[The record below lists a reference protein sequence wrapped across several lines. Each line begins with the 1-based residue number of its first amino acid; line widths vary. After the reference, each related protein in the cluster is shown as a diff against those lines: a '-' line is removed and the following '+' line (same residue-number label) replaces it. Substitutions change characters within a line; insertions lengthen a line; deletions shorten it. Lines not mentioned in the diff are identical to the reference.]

1 MEESSHWRA
10 RDLAASQWVNVC
22 LQLQCSVCS
31 VFVKVKCK
39 KLLESVC
46 ANFAPNETY
55 TYVFG
60 GWVEPMRDVL
70 SRMRQYRFQQHAT
83 RMLLTERRQVA
94 HAAQVGD
101 PAVVRRVV
109 RRYLAR
115 REVARA
121 RHLRSWVSRYVWRLP
136 WKQHFA
142 HAHSTKPVGGNEQNT
157 NTHTHISR
165 VAVSS
170 SF

>member
-1 MEESSHWRA
+1 MRDDQCNTSSPSTKAVRNHWPSLIWGREEGRGGIVPLACTGPCSQSMGQCVSS
-10 RDLAASQWVNVC
+10 AAV
-22 LQLQCSVCS
+22 
-31 VFVKVKCK
+31 VKVKCK

-121 RHLRSWVSRYVWRLP
+121 RH
-136 WKQHFA
+136 
-142 HAHSTKPVGGNEQNT
+142 
-157 NTHTHISR
+157 
-165 VAVSS
+165 
-170 SF
+170 